1 MTQIN
6 HDPNEPKIDR
16 SDFPWW
22 AGWVMLGF
30 LWFGFLYF
38 RLFEFYSLM
47 LGIGTGGML
56 ACWAIEIT
64 GNKVPD
70 SWRKK
75 R

>member
-1 MTQIN
+1 
-6 HDPNEPKIDR
+6 
-16 SDFPWW
+16 
-22 AGWVMLGF
+22 MLGF